1 MGLSAEPTSRER
13 AVNIASP
20 AFKANPYPFYAR
32 LRAEAPVSRAPL
44 PDGRTAWLVTR
55 YDDVAAVLKDDR
67 YSKDK
72 LAAWSQ
78 GLFTARTWK
87 VRLLEPLTLRLFKP
101 LTHNMLDVD
110 PPAHTRLR
118 GLVHK
123 AFTPQIV
130 EGMRGRI
137 EALTNDLMDKV
148 RGQDGMDLIRD
159 YALPLPTTIIA
170 EMLGI
175 PEADRH
181 GFHRWS
187 NRIVASSSSAGGRL
201 MSIPTI
207 WKFMRYIRKLIA
219 ARRAA
224 PGSDLLSALVRAE
237 EAGEALSG
245 DELLAMVFLLL
256 IAGHETTVN
265 LIGNGTLALLQHPDQ
280 MEKLRK
286 NPMLLRTAVEEMLR
300 FHSPVETAT
309 ERYTRED
316 VTVDRDNDPARLGS
330 LRRDRVGQPG
340 RAAVPE
346 RRRAGRD
353 ARTQPAP
360 RLRPGDSLLPGRV
373 ASAAGGANR
382 NSYLAGPRPA
392 SAAGRVT
399 RRAAL
404 AERSG
409 ATRPGGVARRVRRV
423 SERPMPCGATQ
434 PAPPA
439 AAPGRRGP
447 RRSRRSPSSA
457 PVDRPPRI

>member
-1 MGLSAEPTSRER
+1 M
-13 AVNIASP
+13 
-20 AFKANPYPFYAR
+20 
-32 LRAEAPVSRAPL
+32 
-44 PDGRTAWLVTR
+44 
-55 YDDVAAVLKDDR
+55 AAVLKDDR

-316 VTVDRDNDPARLGS
+316 VTVAGTTIPRGSVVFAVIASANRDERQFPNADALDVTREPNRHLAFGQGIHFCLGAS
-330 LRRDRVGQPG
+330 LR
-340 RAAVPE
+340 
-346 RRRAGRD
+346 
-353 ARTQPAP
+353 
-360 RLRPGDSLLPGRV
+360 
-373 ASAAGGANR
+373 AAGGANR
-382 NSYLAGPRPA
+382 NSYLAGPRPRLRLA
-392 SAAGRVT
+392 VSPD
-399 RRAAL
+399 AL
-404 AERSG
+404 RWRSG
-409 ATRPGGVARRVRRV
+409 LVLRGLEALPVAFG
-423 SERPMPCGATQ
+423 E
-434 PAPPA
+434 
-439 AAPGRRGP
+439 
-447 RRSRRSPSSA
+447 
-457 PVDRPPRI
+457 